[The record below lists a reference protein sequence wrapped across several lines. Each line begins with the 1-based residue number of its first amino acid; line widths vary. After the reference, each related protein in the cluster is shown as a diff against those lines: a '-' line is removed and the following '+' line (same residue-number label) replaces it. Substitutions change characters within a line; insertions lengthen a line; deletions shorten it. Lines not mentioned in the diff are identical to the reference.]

1 MMLKNSM
8 LWESF
13 EGNILNLYLIKNKI
27 TDRIGISVF
36 KNMKLYTWE
45 ENSVNDFLLLLWS
58 KFLCI
63 YIANIIHE

>member
-1 MMLKNSM
+1 MLKNSM